1 MSTLIRCL
9 IGPRLLR
16 LNLKAGSKAMDY
28 QPPTA
33 ERWGDTVISSVSITA
48 RLLLYVSPIVIP
60 WAINRG
66 WATTDGL
73 VWMIKFLAGVGVV
86 VAGAVIVRTIGRVSS
101 SDYVRFS
108 SVYAKAVRNYTD
120 LNKQVLAQ
128 YDFSFTSWPSLGWPV
143 DYNVQQDN
151 G

>member
-86 VAGAVIVRTIGRVSS
+86 VGKLGGLVSIACLGGLKKRTRIVGC
-101 SDYVRFS
+101 
-108 SVYAKAVRNYTD
+108 YA
-120 LNKQVLAQ
+120 LH
-128 YDFSFTSWPSLGWPV
+128 
-143 DYNVQQDN
+143 
-151 G
+151 